1 MKVELRLEPP
11 VLWRLTEMAE
21 RRGMRLSEFAVDVLE
36 RQLPSMPKRQ
46 VQAQETRD
54 RVIALHGEGFTDKE
68 IAAQVGRVQGHV
80 AQLRAGAGLKAN
92 RERRSV

>member
-1 MKVELRLEPP
+1 MEVKLRLEPR

-36 RQLPSMPKRQ
+36 RQLPRASGRQ

-54 RVIALHGEGFTDKE
+54 RVLALHGEGFTDKE
-68 IAAQVGRVQGHV
+68 IAAQVGRVEEHV
-80 AQLRAGAGLKAN
+80 ARLRRVAGLSPNK
-92 RERRSV
+92 ERRSA